1 MRQRILVVLVF
12 LILILGSSLA
22 ALGDDQGKVV
32 GTWCSLCNKLIRA
45 GDSCRHMRGSS
56 SSGNGGGS
64 EVSTYDP
71 VAALH
76 TEGHYLNEAGIK
88 YYNEKNWAKAVEYF
102 ENAVRKWP
110 ENKILQKNLE
120 NAKDALRQEIA
131 EKERQQKEI
140 ERQQKE
146 AQTAEQM
153 RVSINQFSYTL
164 NARPPVESSGL
175 NFESGKTDASSTSSG
190 LEFMTAQP
198 APAPA
203 NLEFKAIKD
212 SKALQ
217 EAEANLYN
225 TKQGKAGA
233 VFDKKGKKSPSTSLV
248 ITIPATGKP
257 IQMSERARKD
267 PRMIETLKE
276 LADLQV
282 KRQKLDAERTKL
294 AVERN
299 STKDPEKMNQL
310 TRELDKK
317 EKDFQSNL
325 FAASN
330 KFEKVEK
337 LKRTID
343 TEVEKP
349 STSKQQTTEGTK

>member
-1 MRQRILVVLVF
+1 MRKRILVVS
-12 LILILGSSLA
+12 ILIIIVLGFSLA
-22 ALGDDQGKVV
+22 AVGDDQGKVV

-56 SSGNGGGS
+56 SSRNSGGS

-71 VAALH
+71 VAAQH
-76 TEGHYLNEAGIK
+76 AEGHNFNEAGIK
-88 YYNEKNWAKAVEYF
+88 YYNDKNWAKAVEYF

-110 ENKILQKNLE
+110 ENNILQKNLE
-120 NAKDALRQEIA
+120 HAQDALRQEIA

-153 RVSINQFSYTL
+153 RVSISRFSSTI

-175 NFESGKTDASSTSSG
+175 NFEGGKAVEQPASTG
-190 LEFMTAQP
+190 LDFMTAQP

-212 SKALQ
+212 SKAFQ

-233 VFDKKGKKSPSTSLV
+233 VFDKKGQKSPSTSLV
-248 ITIPATGKP
+248 ITVPATGKP

-294 AVERN
+294 ARERN
-299 STKDPEKMNQL
+299 CTKDPEKMKQL
-310 TRELDKK
+310 TWELDKK

-330 KFEKVEK
+330 MFDKVEK

-343 TEVEKP
+343 AEVEKP
-349 STSKQQTTEGTK
+349 STSKQQAIEGTK